1 MESSSY
7 SLSDYENDNAEFFSK
22 NQEEPFLHKLTDVL
36 YPNPEFL
43 SDSIPDDISSYR
55 VNLCIFYVDH
65 SCVLPFIKYAVL
77 KNDTDGTVGFIEFE
91 KGNATLENLENLES
105 LVTQQLQSLFDS
117 GDNSSADLFSNSYKG
132 FIVKQDDIYMFFD
145 ITSLLTT
152 EHRLNP
158 SFIYAVADELC
169 NLKSV
174 FNYSL
179 CENIHNMFDV
189 DEDAFPKCA
198 IVQPWFYNLDGMLEL
213 IEIPHIGYICDTDK
227 FHSLTQDELRE
238 IFVPVD
244 CLMEHDDHGLLYYFS
259 KNLVKP
265 IEDATYIRFVI
276 FEMKTGKSLSEECN
290 SIVFNSHKTR
300 IWGIKSIDQFIPI

>member
-1 MESSSY
+1 MDSSSY
-7 SLSDYENDNAEFFSK
+7 SLSDYENDNAKFFSK
-22 NQEEPFLHKLTDVL
+22 NQEEPFLYKFTDVL

-77 KNDTDGTVGFIEFE
+77 VDGSNADGTVGFVEFE
-91 KGNATLENLENLES
+91 KENTASENLES
-105 LVTQQLQSLFDS
+105 QVTQQLQSLFDS
-117 GDNSSADLFSNSYKG
+117 GDNGSVDLFSNSYKG
-132 FIVKQDDIYMFFD
+132 FIVRQDYIYMFFD
-145 ITSLLTT
+145 ITSLLTAK
-152 EHRLNP
+152 HQLNP

-179 CENIHNMFDV
+179 SQGVQNLFDS
-189 DEDAFPKCA
+189 DDDTFPKCA
-198 IVQPWFYNLDGMLEL
+198 ILQPWFYNLDGMLEL

-244 CLMEHDDHGLLYYFS
+244 CLMEHDDHGFLYYFS
-259 KNLVKP
+259 ENLVKP

-276 FEMKTGKSLSEECN
+276 FAMKTGYSLSEECN
-290 SIVFNSHKTR
+290 SITFKSHKTR